1 MKGQKKNLERKLD
14 YLLRNLN
21 GNEIV
26 KKKRD
31 LEKNSEIKCKR
42 L

>member
-31 LEKNSEIKCKR
+31 LRKNSETKCKTM
-42 L
+42 